1 MAANHFLETI
11 KNAVTNE
18 YSDVK
23 VNVLGPMQPKVAK
36 INNKYRNVITIKCK
50 NNKRFRNMISA
61 LLVSFMKDKMNS
73 GVNVIAD
80 INPLS

>member
-1 MAANHFLETI
+1 MELKFSMRVFLDCDDLQESTI
-11 KNAVTNE
+11 
-18 YSDVK
+18 
-23 VNVLGPMQPKVAK
+23 AK

-61 LLVSFMKDKMNS
+61 VLVSFMKDKMNS
-73 GVNVIAD
+73 GVNVVAD